1 VLKILLQESTHI
13 VALLANK
20 FLKML
25 NVIQKKI
32 VSWAIVCVAIVVLVL
47 FTLSIF
53 MMLGRFLS
61 FFSVVF
67 TPLAVSAIIAI
78 IFKPIIDFLVN
89 VFKFKPIY
97 AVLTF
102 FIFLTGAISL
112 ILIFALPPAFMQL
125 RELIKSIP
133 DAIHTLSAHLF
144 ERFPDLKQEISR
156 QIQNFRESDLEGE
169 WIRKIFGNWKVYVL
183 AFFGATSKIVG
194 IASTIAAFAVVP
206 IYLFYM
212 LSSKPD
218 FSKYFE
224 NNTKWLK
231 KNIRDDIKFLVGQFA
246 DILTAFFRGQ
256 ILIGVIMGL
265 LYGIGFS
272 FVGIKFG
279 FIIGFITGILNIVP
293 YFGTIIGLSVILPL
307 SFFQYDGGL
316 TLTILA
322 ASIFTAVQL
331 IESYALTPI
340 IMGDRTGLHPTAII
354 FSVFFWGVAFNGI
367 LGMILA
373 IPLTAF
379 FVVLWRLLN
388 ERYLPIL
395 ISQKND

>member
-1 VLKILLQESTHI
+1 
-13 VALLANK
+13 
-20 FLKML
+20 ML

-32 VSWAIVCVAIVVLVL
+32 VSWAIVCIAIVVLFL
-47 FTLSIF
+47 FSLSIF
-53 MMLGRFLS
+53 IMIGRFLS

-67 TPLAVSAIIAI
+67 TPLAVSAIITI

-89 VFKFKPIY
+89 VFKMKPIY
-97 AVLTF
+97 AVLAF

-112 ILIFALPPAFMQL
+112 ILVFALPPAFMQL

-133 DAIHTLSAHLF
+133 DAIHALSGHLF

-156 QIQNFRESDLEGE
+156 QLQNFRASDLEGDF
-169 WIRKIFGNWKVYVL
+169 IRKIFGNLRMYVSM
-183 AFFGATSKIVG
+183 FFGATSKVVS

-212 LSSKPD
+212 LSNKRD
-218 FSKYFE
+218 FSEDFE

-231 KNIRDDIKFLVGQFA
+231 KNIRDDIKFLATQFA
-246 DILTAFFRGQ
+246 EILTAFFRGQ

-272 FVGIKFG
+272 FVGVKFG
-279 FIIGFITGILNIVP
+279 FIIGFVTGILNIIP

-307 SFFQYDGGL
+307 SFFQTDGGL

-331 IESYALTPI
+331 LESYILTPL

-354 FSVFFWGVAFNGI
+354 FSVFFWGIAFNGI

-379 FVVLWRLLN
+379 FVVLWRLVN